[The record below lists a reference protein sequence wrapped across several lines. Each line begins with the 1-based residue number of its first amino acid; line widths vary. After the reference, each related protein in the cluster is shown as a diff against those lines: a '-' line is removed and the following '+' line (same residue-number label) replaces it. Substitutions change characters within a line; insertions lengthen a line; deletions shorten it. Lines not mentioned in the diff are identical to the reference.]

1 MRKYWIVVLISAL
14 LLAGFGSTL
23 LTSYF
28 VAYKSVGDEINKN
41 TLPLTSDNVYSSIQ
55 KDLVLSIHISSLMAH
70 DIFARDWVL
79 AGEADP
85 EQMVRYITEIQ
96 QKYNTVTAFFV
107 SDITGM
113 YYHPDGILKKVS
125 KDDPRDAWYFR
136 TRGLNMPYEINID
149 TDTADQNRITVFIN
163 HQVYGYDNEL
173 IGVTGVGLELSQVR
187 EVLNIY
193 QQKFESRVIFVDNS
207 GKIVLH
213 ANDFDLPPDLYK
225 WRNFHDKVST
235 MLSNPEASF
244 DYTTGR
250 QVFFV
255 SSRYIP
261 EFDLFLVILKE
272 NKLKAKLSNR
282 LQLNFAIG
290 LLITVVVVG
299 IVAVIL
305 KKYNQNLERLAS
317 IDPLTN
323 TYNRSAFS
331 LIFAQA
337 IKEKKRRGSHISM
350 ILMDIDDFKNIN
362 DKYGHP
368 FGDLALATFAQTV
381 MGVIRE
387 TDVLCRW
394 GGEEFVVLLVDCS
407 LREAVSVAKKI
418 GKITSGVD
426 IRSGRN
432 SVRLTISAG
441 VVAHRED
448 ETLSH
453 LIARADA
460 LMYEAKFQGKNRAVS
475 EDCQRRPEI
484 V

>member
-1 MRKYWIVVLISAL
+1 MRKYWIIVLVSAL

-70 DIFARDWVL
+70 DIFARDWLL
-79 AGEADP
+79 AGEVDP
-85 EQMVRYITEIQ
+85 EQMVRYLTEIQ
-96 QKYNTVTAFFV
+96 HKYNTVTTFFV
-107 SDITGM
+107 SDITGF

-125 KDDPRDAWYFR
+125 KDDPLDAWYFR

-163 HQVYGYDNEL
+163 YQVYGYDNEL

-193 QQKFESRVIFVDNS
+193 QQKFESRVFFVDNS
-207 GKIVLH
+207 GKIVLR
-213 ANDFDLPPDLYK
+213 ADDFDLSPNLYE
-225 WRNFHDKVST
+225 WNNFHDKVLT
-235 MLSNPEASF
+235 MLSNPEVSF

-272 NKLKAKLSNR
+272 NKLKANLSNR

-290 LLITVVVVG
+290 LLITVAVVG

-305 KKYNQNLERLAS
+305 KKFNQNLERLAS

-331 LIFAQA
+331 LIFAQSL
-337 IKEKKRRGSHISM
+337 KEKKRRGSHLSM

-368 FGDLALATFAQTV
+368 VGDLVLAAFAQTV

-407 LREAVSVAKKI
+407 LREAVSVANKI
-418 GKITSGVD
+418 KKITSGID

-448 ETLSH
+448 ETLTH
-453 LIARADA
+453 LTARADA
-460 LMYEAKFQGKNRAVS
+460 LMYEAKFQGKNRTVS